1 MVWVPVTPGVTLSSV
16 TRPNNLLLN
25 SYFGN
30 FTVGLHVLYA
40 FNMHAN
46 FHTNQ
51 MLFIISPINTFFMYY
66 FELQTLEFKQLID
79 DITIDIRLP

>member
-1 MVWVPVTPGVTLSSV
+1 MGWVQVTPGVTLSSV

-30 FTVGLHVLYA
+30 LAVGLHVLYV

-46 FHTNQ
+46 FYTNW
-51 MLFIISPINTFFMYY
+51 MLFTISSINTFFYVL
-66 FELQTLEFKQLID
+66 F
-79 DITIDIRLP
+79 